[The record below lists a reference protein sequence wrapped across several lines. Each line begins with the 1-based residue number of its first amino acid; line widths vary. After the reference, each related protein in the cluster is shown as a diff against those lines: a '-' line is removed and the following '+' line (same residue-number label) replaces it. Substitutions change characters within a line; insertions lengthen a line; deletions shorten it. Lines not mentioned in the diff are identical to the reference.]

1 MQYFKHGQKGFTL
14 IELLVAIPIAAL
26 VMLATGGVILQV
38 IQSGRATS
46 QMTAIR
52 QVQNAGRWISQD
64 GLQSESTC
72 TPSDN
77 CSDLAPNSLCRFVW
91 TDPDTVLL
99 HSVVYRL
106 VPMGSGS
113 LQKLEREETI
123 GVGGAHLTRIVAYN
137 LDGAVCSVAWKAPPA
152 NSTFVLTVRATVG
165 LKTENREYEVTP
177 RPGQRE

>member
-38 IQSGRATS
+38 IQSGRATA

-72 TPSDN
+72 IPPFGD
-77 CSDLAPNSLCRFVW
+77 CPGILCRFVW

-123 GVGGAHLTRIVAYN
+123 GVGGAPLTRIVAYN

-165 LKTENREYEVTP
+165 LKTEDRKYEVTP